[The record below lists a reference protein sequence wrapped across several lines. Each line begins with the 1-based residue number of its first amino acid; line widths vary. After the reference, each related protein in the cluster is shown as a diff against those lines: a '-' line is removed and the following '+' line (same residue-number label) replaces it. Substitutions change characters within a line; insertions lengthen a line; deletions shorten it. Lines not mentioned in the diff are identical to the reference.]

1 MFDAVEYTPIATA
14 TKTIH
19 QIQSGVGVAGH
30 AGAALWF
37 DKPVT
42 SAFSGIQTGQ
52 QRKRDVRK
60 LLLIT

>member
-14 TKTIH
+14 KKRIH
-19 QIQSGVGVAGH
+19 PTQSGAGVAGH

-42 SAFSGIQTGQ
+42 SAFLGIQTGHQ
-52 QRKRDVRK
+52 HKRDVRK